1 MSRSLGA
8 VWKIATDYMFMGED
22 GTPHG
27 HAERALATNV
37 LSTGHQKSDSS
48 QRPKTKHHRRQK
60 QSKHAHSNRNRLRSE
75 SSRRH
80 SNGSVERATQTIH
93 AQIRTITDFTERQIA
108 ATMGFDKNNTTQHN
122 ATQHNASS
130 VMKWLVRLAGW
141 TLTAFH
147 VRGDG
152 MTARQRIRAK
162 SFKQQLAAF
171 GAQILF
177 KPQKTSGQQLAVK

>member
-1 MSRSLGA
+1 MCRVLALCGRSPQTACSWVRMELLTVTQKEHSQPTCCPLVIRKVILHSDQKPNIIDVKNKASTHIPIEIVYEASPVG
-8 VWKIATDYMFMGED
+8 D
-22 GTPHG
+22 TPTE
-27 HAERALATNV
+27 A
-37 LSTGHQKSDSS
+37 SS
-48 QRPKTKHHRRQK
+48 EPPK
-60 QSKHAHSNRNRLRSE
+60 QSKHRFVQSRTSQSDRSLR
-75 SSRRH
+75 RW
-80 SNGSVERATQTIH
+80 ALT
-93 AQIRTITDFTERQIA
+93 
-108 ATMGFDKNNTTQHN
+108 KTTQHN